1 MPPRLSPPEG
11 EAVAKSKIICSLLLS
26 FGGTLKRGGSFSEVF
41 FCAATGGGSVAF
53 FFSRIVLAPAG
64 GKFGG
69 SLRQI
74 KGSPRFAP
82 LSLGRPLINPSSL
95 LRRAAPFP
103 RRHPPPNWGA
113 VIACFCLVDCSL
125 RFNLVKSR
133 CTSSL
138 DKFLRSGFAAFRQ
151 KSISIHNILCYNKS
165 VVLHIVMEVLK

>member
-1 MPPRLSPPEG
+1 MLFASIFWG
-11 EAVAKSKIICSLLLS
+11 DAQK
-26 FGGTLKRGGSFSEVF
+26 GGSFSEVF

-53 FFSRIVLAPAG
+53 FFSRKVLAPAG
-64 GKFGG
+64 GKFGS
-69 SLRQI
+69 SLRQL

-82 LSLGRPLINPSSL
+82 LSLGRPLSNPSSL
-95 LRRAAPFP
+95 LCRAAPFP

-125 RFNLVKSR
+125 HSLLVKSR

-138 DKFLRSGFAAFRQ
+138 DNSFIQALLSVGK

-165 VVLHIVMEVLK
+165 VVLHIVWRF